1 MCPQPEV
8 LLMQAVCIQTYSC
21 NETPYHVNTNK
32 PLHTSFVNTN
42 KPLHTSS
49 SGFEDDQ
56 YGHQVGRKEDKSLWY
71 MITADEPF
79 CCGPGLLA
87 GFLPLKEV

>member
-8 LLMQAVCIQTYSC
+8 LLMQAVCTQTYSC

-32 PLHTSFVNTN
+32 PLHTS
-42 KPLHTSS
+42 S

-56 YGHQVGRKEDKSLWY
+56 HSHQVGRKEDKSLWY

-79 CCGPGLLA
+79 C
-87 GFLPLKEV
+87 